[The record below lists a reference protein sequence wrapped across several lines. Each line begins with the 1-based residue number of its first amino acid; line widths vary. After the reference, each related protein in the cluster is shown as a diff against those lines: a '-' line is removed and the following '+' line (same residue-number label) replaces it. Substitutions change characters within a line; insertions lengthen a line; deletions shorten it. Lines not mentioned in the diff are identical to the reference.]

1 MIITYQDGKLKIR
14 MGYNPDKID
23 LIKQAPDGRR
33 WNKRNREWELPGT
46 ADNIEF
52 LMREFRIDSPELAA
66 KLAQLKSPLQS
77 IPDVQMDWRCKPFKH
92 QIDGLRICLANDAKA
107 LFYEQGLGKSLVAIK
122 EIEYRI
128 TAGHIKRTLIVAP
141 KTVLTAWQIEFRKY
155 SDIKPT
161 VIGGA
166 KRLQLLGQAV
176 VALIN
181 YDLLLPM
188 KDQLTGFDMIV
199 FDESQMI
206 KNHTAKRS
214 RIAYTLAK
222 QIKYR
227 LLLTGT
233 PIGNSAADIFSQFKV
248 LDESIFG
255 TNFYCFRN
263 KYFRDMGHGFPD
275 WRVVPVLLPEIK
287 AKMALRSLRLK
298 KEDALD
304 LPEKLYTIQTVD
316 ASPEQRRVYRDI
328 EKQLYTE
335 IEGQEIAFHFLLTK
349 NIKIN
354 QICSGFLKYE
364 NETIEIEHEK
374 LKALKQIVDDYDGKI
389 VIWTIFL
396 HDIEKIMETFAGQIV
411 KIDGSMIRNDQR
423 AEAIDAFQTGDKK
436 IIVLQE
442 QAGSLGIT
450 LTAGHLCIFYSR
462 SYSLLNRLQA
472 EDRLH
477 RIGQRNPVTYIDLI
491 LKDSIEELIIETV
504 EEKRM
509 LAGFLQGDFED
520 IIIEKFKKKF
530 SLDNKYSVK

>member
-128 TAGHIKRTLIVAP
+128 TAGHIKRALIVAP

-166 KRLQLLGQAV
+166 KRLQLLSQAV

-188 KDQLTGFDMIV
+188 KDQLAGFDMIV

-214 RIAYTLAK
+214 RIAYALAK

-275 WRVVPVLLPEIK
+275 WRVVPALLPEIK

-335 IEGQEIAFHFLLTK
+335 IEGQEIAFHFLVTK
-349 NIKIN
+349 LMKLN

-374 LKALKQIVDDYDGKI
+374 LKTLKQIIDDYPGK
-389 VIWTIFL
+389 VVVFTIFL
-396 HDIEKIMETFAGQIV
+396 HDIDAIMDAFPGAV
-411 KIDGSMIRNDQR
+411 KVDGSCSTEERT
-423 AEAIDAFQTGDKK
+423 EAIDSFQNDPAVKV
-436 IIVLQE
+436 IVLQE

-462 SYSLLNRLQA
+462 SYSFLNREQA
-472 EDRLH
+472 ESRLH
-477 RIGQRNPVTYIDLI
+477 RIGQRNPVQYIDLI
-491 LKDSIEELIIETV
+491 LAGSIEETIVEAL
-504 EEKRM
+504 EEKRQ
-509 LAGFLQGDFED
+509 LAGFLQGDFENL
-520 IIIEKFKKKF
+520 IRKNLTLKKQG
-530 SLDNKYSVK
+530 V